1 MKCQVCS
8 EHLAE
13 LVFGELPFEKELT
26 LHEHLAECDKCR
38 EEYISLSSVNTDLD
52 LALNDNVTVL
62 GLGEERLSNIKTV
75 LEAGM
80 PQSASVGPLKKNIIP
95 FIITALAACILIA
108 FIFPGNNVSKE
119 DVAKNTEMPIGEKR
133 VTLQEMAVQRKP
145 KKMKVQAKE
154 MVASDQVSATA
165 VLFEDSPQASKDVV
179 ESKVISSKVEEMRM
193 RSLKMAKFSTKKAM
207 VVPFNTRS
215 LNNYLKRW
223 QQKNQSDL
231 KVQKVVSYLSHLKAG
246 SISLKPV
253 KVESAKTS
261 TVYKVIIYDKAQK
274 PIEYGLI
281 SIHNGTIAS
290 FEELVKSNK

>member
-1 MKCQVCS
+1 VKCQDCS

-13 LVFGELPFEKELT
+13 LIFGELSFEKELT
-26 LHEHLAECDKCR
+26 LHEHLAECDNCR

-62 GLGEERLSNIKTV
+62 GLGEERLSNIKAV

-80 PQSASVGPLKKNIIP
+80 PQSVSVRPLKKNIIP
-95 FIITALAACILIA
+95 FIITVLAACILIA

-119 DVAKNTEMPIGEKR
+119 DVAKNSVMPIGEKK
-133 VTLQEMAVQRKP
+133 VKLQEMVVQRKP
-145 KKMKVQAKE
+145 KKMNVQAKE
-154 MVASDQVSATA
+154 MVASDQVLAPA
-165 VLFEDSPQASKDVV
+165 ALFEDSPPESKDVV
-179 ESKVISSKVEEMRM
+179 QSKVISSKVEGVRM
-193 RSLKMAKFSTKKAM
+193 RSSKMAEISSRAAM
-207 VVPFNTRS
+207 VVPFNTHS

-223 QQKNQSDL
+223 QQKNQGDP
-231 KVQKVVSYLSHLKAG
+231 KVQKIVSYLSHLKAG
-246 SISLKPV
+246 SISLKPA

-261 TVYKVIIYDKAQK
+261 TVYRVIIYDKAQK

-281 SIHNGTIAS
+281 SIHNGNIAS